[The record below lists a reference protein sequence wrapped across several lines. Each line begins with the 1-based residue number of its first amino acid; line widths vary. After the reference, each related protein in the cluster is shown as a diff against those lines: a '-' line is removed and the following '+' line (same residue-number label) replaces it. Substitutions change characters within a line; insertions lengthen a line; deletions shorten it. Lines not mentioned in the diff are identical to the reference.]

1 MNSFQ
6 CIAIKF
12 IIRDRLFMTVDTRK
26 NQPWT
31 SYLVELTNVNAS
43 VILIRFEK
51 NDRNFNRASG
61 LSRWKASRVKG
72 VYCRARKIFFLPPP
86 PPAPFSFHSNW
97 ERVKIKERERKRSNV
112 PPGTSHLRR
121 SSMER
126 CSSLHSLALAS
137 LFCSLSSLCYVP
149 RCRFSSHRNNLRR
162 TALSIVLYGDS
173 KRTIFTISLTSK

>member
-6 CIAIKF
+6 CIAQSNLF
-12 IIRDRLFMTVDTRK
+12 VIRDRLFMTVDTRN
-26 NQPWT
+26 NQRCT
-31 SYLVELTNVNAS
+31 SYLVELTNANAS

-51 NDRNFNRASG
+51 NDRNFNRAGG

-72 VYCRARKIFFLPPP
+72 YIAERGKSLSLLPHLPSTLS
-86 PPAPFSFHSNW
+86 SFHSNW

-126 CSSLHSLALAS
+126 CAVLLFAFPRTRIPLLLPIFSLLRSSKSFFVAQ
-137 LFCSLSSLCYVP
+137 
-149 RCRFSSHRNNLRR
+149 
-162 TALSIVLYGDS
+162 
-173 KRTIFTISLTSK
+173 K

>member
-1 MNSFQ
+1 
-6 CIAIKF
+6 
-12 IIRDRLFMTVDTRK
+12 MTVDTRN
-26 NQPWT
+26 NQRCT
-31 SYLVELTNVNAS
+31 SYLVELTNANAS

-51 NDRNFNRASG
+51 NDRNFNRAGG

-72 VYCRARKIFFLPPP
+72 YIAERGKSSLSLLPHLPSTLS
-86 PPAPFSFHSNW
+86 SFHSNW

-126 CSSLHSLALAS
+126 CAVLLFAFPRTR
-137 LFCSLSSLCYVP
+137 LFCSLSSLCYVL
-149 RCRFSSHRNNLRR
+149 RSRFSSHRNNLRR